1 MFDFAGRFDQYD
13 RKARLEPALLTV
25 FPVIVTLVLWFPQL
39 QSLSGGIISFL
50 GIVGIFALMVRISRN
65 AGYKKQ
71 SHLKQIWRGMPTTK
85 MLRHRDSTIDKI
97 TKARY
102 HKYLQDN
109 ISGMLLPT
117 VDQESVNPDE
127 ADQLYESAI
136 NWLRERTRDKGR
148 FPLVFEENCNY
159 GFSRNLCGL
168 KPWGLI
174 ISVLSLVG
182 SGFAI
187 SLLYKTN
194 LYSVPVHILG
204 TIILSLIS
212 IFIWLILITPNW
224 VKSSAEA
231 YARALLANCDSECR
245 GQ

>member
-13 RKARLEPALLTV
+13 RKARLEPALLTA
-25 FPVIVTLVLWFPQL
+25 FPAIVTLVLWFPQL

-50 GIVGIFALMVRISRN
+50 GAIGIFALLVRISRN

-71 SHLKQIWRGMPTTK
+71 SHLIQIWSGMPTTK
-85 MLRHRDSTIDKI
+85 MLRHRDYTIDKI

-109 ISGMLLPT
+109 ISGMSIPT
-117 VDQESVNPDE
+117 VEQESANPDE
-127 ADQLYESAI
+127 ADQLYQSAI
-136 NWLRERTRDKGR
+136 NWLREQTRDKGL

-159 GFSRNLCGL
+159 GFSRNLWGL

-174 ISVLSLVG
+174 ISVVSLVG

-187 SLLYKTN
+187 SLSHKTN
-194 LYSVPVHILG
+194 LKIVPFHIWG
-204 TIILSLIS
+204 TIIISLIS
-212 IFIWLILITPNW
+212 LLIWLILITPNW
-224 VKSSAEA
+224 VNSSAEA

-245 GQ
+245 RV